1 MTRFARSA
9 ITSIFTTSLDFAL
22 LAALV
27 ELAGLGHPL
36 ATFLGTLVGST
47 SNFLINRS
55 WAFRA
60 GEGRAGAQ
68 AVRYV
73 LVQLGSIG
81 LHTLGVWWLADLCGV
96 RYLVAKVIVAV
107 AAYLAWNFPLCHF
120 FVFRTASAGRSRR
133 SELCS
138 ARRARCA
145 GSPRQSRRGRAACA
159 R

>member
-73 LVQLGSIG
+73 LVQLGSAY
-81 LHTLGVWWLADLCGV
+81 TRSACG
-96 RYLVAKVIVAV
+96 
-107 AAYLAWNFPLCHF
+107 
-120 FVFRTASAGRSRR
+120 
-133 SELCS
+133 
-138 ARRARCA
+138 
-145 GSPRQSRRGRAACA
+145 GSPTSAACA
-159 R
+159 TSWRR